1 LCRYICKSGMVFF
14 TALLSLLYRHDVCS
28 EHFAW
33 NLWSFGMF
41 LLIMLSWL
49 YYGVLQS
56 ESDTKVLDEMRAS
69 GLEDTIS
76 IFAHVNGKL
85 CVEEGAM
92 SSSWSL
98 EQNRRAGSGAGSGSD
113 TNDQISRKNNNALQ
127 SGWLSQIK
135 RAKSPAQLGEL
146 LLKFENHI
154 LMERMNKQFITQ
166 RLIHWRNEVSTSRN
180 FDELNELC
188 LELIGQLRMPP
199 YVTLIQKIVKK
210 ILKVK
215 KSTRFAASLI
225 TEYVVGESKART
237 MNIIHFNQVLLSP
250 DISHNY
256 NKNNNH
262 GDKVVAPL
270 EAYVSKSQ
278 GLMNDYYAQRFV
290 GQSFNYINT
299 ATDNRRSGRS
309 RDEVCQAVVVECLS
323 SNCVRI
329 RIEGIEKTKDVPR
342 RCVFLPIKY

>member
-1 LCRYICKSGMVFF
+1 
-14 TALLSLLYRHDVCS
+14 
-28 EHFAW
+28 
-33 NLWSFGMF
+33 
-41 LLIMLSWL
+41 
-49 YYGVLQS
+49 
-56 ESDTKVLDEMRAS
+56 MRAS

-76 IFAHVNGKL
+76 VFAHVNGKL

-98 EQNRRAGSGAGSGSD
+98 EQNRRAGSGSGDGS
-113 TNDQISRKNNNALQ
+113 NDQISLKNKNALQ

-135 RAKSPAQLGEL
+135 RAKSPAQLGDL
-146 LLKFENHI
+146 LLKFESHI

-166 RLIHWRNEVSTSRN
+166 RLIHWRNEVSTSRS

-188 LELIGQLRMPP
+188 LELIDQLRMPP
-199 YVTLIQKIVKK
+199 YVTLIQKMVKK

-225 TEYVVGESKART
+225 TEYVVGESKARA

-256 NKNNNH
+256 NNH
-262 GDKVVAPL
+262 GGGKVVAPL
-270 EAYVSKSQ
+270 ETYVSKSQ
-278 GLMNDYYAQRFV
+278 ELMNDYYAQRFV

-299 ATDNRRSGRS
+299 TTTDNRRSGGS

-323 SNCVRI
+323 GNCARI
-329 RIEGIEKTKDVPR
+329 RIEGIEKTKSVPR